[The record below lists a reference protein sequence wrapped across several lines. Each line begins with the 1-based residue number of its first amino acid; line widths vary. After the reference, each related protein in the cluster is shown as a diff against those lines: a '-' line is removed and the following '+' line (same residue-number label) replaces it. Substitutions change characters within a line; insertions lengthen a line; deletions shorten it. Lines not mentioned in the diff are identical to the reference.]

1 MAISLSKRSGS
12 PTPLS
17 QNELDTNWSVI
28 EAAIN
33 TLQAASSGSGTV
45 TTFSAGNLS
54 ELFTTSVNNAST
66 TPALSFTAATKAA
79 NLIFAGPTTGSA
91 AAPTFRSL
99 VAADLPTVPT
109 TKGGLGLTT
118 LGGANT
124 LIKVNAGASDYEST
138 TIVGGSSKLSVTFGS
153 GTISLDVAEANINL
167 AACGGIVPLTK
178 GGTGETTRQAAIN
191 TLTNTAGGST
201 GQVLTRNGSGN
212 AVWSAAPA
220 SGIVSLN
227 GLTGGT
233 QTFSASSNGLSVS
246 SAGTTHTFSLAAA
259 GAAQAGAMTSGAQ
272 TIGGV
277 KTLNDAPI
285 MAWGD
290 PDAVLFLSGTGMATS
305 DTYTYSKADEA
316 LSVGT
321 VRDRNVVQKT
331 ATDTLTYTDN
341 VVLSRQA
348 AAAQYT
354 LPAGDAAYIGTK
366 IEISDCNGVANS
378 RHITVRATGSDT
390 INGSTGAVTMNQA
403 HASLTVRLISA
414 TEWIIIAAYKVT

>member
-17 QNELDTNWSVI
+17 SDAIDANWNTI

-33 TLQAASSGSGTV
+33 ALQSAGSGSGTV

-54 ELFTTSVNNAST
+54 ELFTTSVSNAST

-79 NLIFAGPTTGSA
+79 NLVFAGPSTGSA

-124 LIKVNAGASDYEST
+124 LIKVNAGASAYEST
-138 TIVGGSSKLSVTFGS
+138 TIAAGSSKLSVTFGA

-167 AACGGIVPLTK
+167 AACSGIVPLTN
-178 GGTGETTRQAAIN
+178 GGTGANTRQAAIN
-191 TLTNTAGGST
+191 ALTDAAGGST

-246 SAGTTHTFSLAAA
+246 SSGTAHTFSLAAA

-285 MAWGD
+285 MAWA
-290 PDAVLFLSGTGMATS
+290 DADTVPYLSGTGMATS
-305 DTYTYSKADEA
+305 PTFSYSKSDES

-321 VRDRNVVQKT
+321 IRELNVVEKT

-341 VVLSRQA
+341 IVLSRQA

-354 LPAGDAAYIGTK
+354 LPPADAAYIGTK
-366 IEISDCNGVANS
+366 IEITDCDGTAAS
-378 RHITVRATGSDT
+378 RNITVRPTGPDT
-390 INGSTGAVTMNQA
+390 LNGSTSAITMNQA
-403 HASLTVRLISA
+403 YSSITVRLISA
-414 TEWIIIAAYKVT
+414 TEWVVIAAYKVT